1 MVNSQAPGLSPAPR
15 SCAGCGGRIWD
26 RFLLFSMERYWHA
39 RCLRCS
45 CCQAQLGDLGPSCY
59 SKGGMI
65 LCRSDYLRWGGGPGR
80 RARLGDA
87 VPVCGTPCPSGGRRA
102 RLGDALLHALC
113 PHRLFGHGGACRG
126 CSQAI
131 PASEM
136 VMRAQGS
143 VYHLKVREAPG
154 GGDQDGGPARGTR
167 TGDRHGGPARGLTTF
182 LCSSQCFSCA
192 TCRVRLVPGDRFHY
206 INGTIFCEQDR
217 PGSVLL
223 SPTVPPL
230 ADQKEATASQQDVF
244 SVQCWSLAT
253 CTASRA
259 RAAAAPPLKDEQEP
273 SVAPELHAV
282 LGCRCLRP
290 ECCPETFLQTRRT
303 QPRPPVS
310 VLGAESEASS
320 SDRLQEQL
328 NMSPVSVLLAPGRL
342 NLGHVLW
349 LAPGRLNL
357 GHVLWLAPGRLN
369 LGHVLWLAP
378 GRLNLGH
385 VLWLAPGRLNLGHVL
400 WLAGWEAGSLPL
412 RV

>member
-65 LCRSDYLRWGGGPGR
+65 LCRSDYLR
-80 RARLGDA
+80 
-87 VPVCGTPCPSGGRRA
+87 
-102 RLGDALLHALC
+102 
-113 PHRLFGHGGACRG
+113 LFGHGGACRG

-143 VYHLKVREAPG
+143 VYHLK
-154 GGDQDGGPARGTR
+154 
-167 TGDRHGGPARGLTTF
+167 
-182 LCSSQCFSCA
+182 CFSCA

-230 ADQKEATASQQDVF
+230 ADQKV
-244 SVQCWSLAT
+244 C
-253 CTASRA
+253 
-259 RAAAAPPLKDEQEP
+259 
-273 SVAPELHAV
+273 
-282 LGCRCLRP
+282 
-290 ECCPETFLQTRRT
+290 
-303 QPRPPVS
+303 
-310 VLGAESEASS
+310 
-320 SDRLQEQL
+320 
-328 NMSPVSVLLAPGRL
+328 
-342 NLGHVLW
+342 
-349 LAPGRLNL
+349 
-357 GHVLWLAPGRLN
+357 
-369 LGHVLWLAP
+369 
-378 GRLNLGH
+378 
-385 VLWLAPGRLNLGHVL
+385 
-400 WLAGWEAGSLPL
+400 
-412 RV
+412 